1 MGSRL
6 IFIVNLGIFLSG
18 DVSGEDVI
26 EYENLRFRLNQELNM
41 SSAENGITGIDDSF
55 IDVCSFSEEQQGD
68 SLAHRLKSEI
78 TQEPV
83 DNMFESFESII
94 KNVTPPRGDV
104 SGEDVIEYE
113 NLRFRSR

>member
-1 MGSRL
+1 LLSSLRHWSDIDL
-6 IFIVNLGIFLSG
+6 LKLCDSEGIRSCSSKTEKPLAAQ
-18 DVSGEDVI
+18 D
-26 EYENLRFRLNQELNM
+26 LTRRLNQELNV

-83 DNMFESFESII
+83 IRKFAFSFSMI
-94 KNVTPPRGDV
+94 
-104 SGEDVIEYE
+104 
-113 NLRFRSR
+113 FA

>member
-1 MGSRL
+1 
-6 IFIVNLGIFLSG
+6 
-18 DVSGEDVI
+18 
-26 EYENLRFRLNQELNM
+26 M

-68 SLAHRLKSEI
+68 SLAVNLGIFLS
-78 TQEPV
+78 
-83 DNMFESFESII
+83 
-94 KNVTPPRGDV
+94 GDV